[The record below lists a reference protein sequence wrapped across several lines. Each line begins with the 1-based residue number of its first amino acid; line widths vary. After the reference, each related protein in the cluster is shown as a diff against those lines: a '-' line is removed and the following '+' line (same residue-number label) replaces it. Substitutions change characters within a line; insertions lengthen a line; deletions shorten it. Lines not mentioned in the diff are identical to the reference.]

1 MTGWK
6 SGVMELYWHGMWK
19 RFFRKSQPE
28 KAPPTPEPTAPEL
41 LTLKERVTAFWE
53 WYVSVADRFYAE
65 IESKRCGE
73 LEPEVSAKVNE
84 LLGGMAWVFGP
95 GENQQGH
102 SFTLT
107 PEGDRHRR
115 LVAQYWL
122 AQAPEIPGWTFY
134 ASRQPSELHRSGHSI
149 RIEDMSFGAHE
160 IWLTPSVDAE
170 AESVDLTV
178 WHPLFDRIDNGLRWT
193 VVFLWLDEALG
204 EDAVS
209 QRVGEI
215 KLGDGKLADS
225 IPLSELPEYIAELEA
240 ERGWK
245 RMPPHQSCSSY
256 HRKEPERGGG
266 LRQDIIAGSTL
277 QMNIVQE
284 YPMDANPLA
293 DFGAE
298 YEMIIIPIS
307 QLPPG
312 QQVDAR
318 GQLEEVLEAALS
330 KSGTG
335 KVLGGATGL
344 ENAYIDVV
352 LFDAVRSR
360 HVIKSVMAATQ
371 YAEHYRTAGFVQ
383 ASASP

>member
-1 MTGWK
+1 MTGWTA
-6 SGVMELYWHGMWK
+6 GVGELYWDGMWK

-41 LTLKERVTAFWE
+41 LTLKQRVTAFWE
-53 WYVSVADRFYAE
+53 WYASVAGRFYSE
-65 IESKRCGE
+65 IDSKRCGD

-95 GENQQGH
+95 GANGAGH

-107 PEGDRHRR
+107 PEGNRHRR

-122 AQAPEIPGWTFY
+122 AQAPEIDGWTFY
-134 ASRQPSELHRSGHSI
+134 ASKQPSEMHRMGQTM
-149 RIEDMSFGAHE
+149 RIQDLSFGANE

-170 AESVDLTV
+170 AESVDLMV
-178 WHPLFDRIDNGLRWT
+178 WHPLFDRIDNRLRWT

-215 KLGDGKLADS
+215 RLGDTKLAAAL
-225 IPLSELPEYIAELEA
+225 PLSELPEYIAELEA

-245 RMPPHQSCSSY
+245 CIPPHQCYSSY

-266 LRQDIIAGSTL
+266 LRRDIIAGSTL
-277 QMNIVQE
+277 QMNIVQD
-284 YPMDANPLA
+284 YPMEANPLA

-298 YEMIIIPIS
+298 YEMIIIPIN

-312 QQVDAR
+312 HQVDAR
-318 GQLEEVLEAALS
+318 GQLEEALEAALS
-330 KSGTG
+330 KSGAG

-344 ENAYIDVV
+344 ENAYIDLVV
-352 LFDAVRSR
+352 FDADRSR
-360 HVIKSVMAATQ
+360 QVIHSVMAATP

-383 ASASP
+383 ASGR